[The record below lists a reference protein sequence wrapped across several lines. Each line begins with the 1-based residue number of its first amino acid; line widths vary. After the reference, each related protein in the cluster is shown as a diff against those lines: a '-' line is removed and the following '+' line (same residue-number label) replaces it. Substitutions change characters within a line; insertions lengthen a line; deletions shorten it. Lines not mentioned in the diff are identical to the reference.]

1 MGAIIHVITLI
12 TPHWPRLNTL
22 PGVMLFMTWT
32 SSFMT
37 DPRLRS
43 WADLDLQSAADKM
56 ALLYDFSLERVETI
70 KASRHVQ
77 RN

>member
-1 MGAIIHVITLI
+1 MITLI
-12 TPHWPRLNTL
+12 TPHGPRLNTL
-22 PGVMLFMTWT
+22 PGVMLLMTWT

-56 ALLYDFSLERVETI
+56 ALLYDFSLERAETI